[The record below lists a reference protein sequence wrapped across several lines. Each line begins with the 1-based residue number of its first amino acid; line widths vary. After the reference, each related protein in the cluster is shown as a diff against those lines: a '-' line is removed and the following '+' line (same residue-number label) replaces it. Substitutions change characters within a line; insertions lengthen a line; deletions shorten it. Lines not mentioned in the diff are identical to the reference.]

1 MWYSH
6 TADINYYPIFILFK
20 TFLKMSTQQYIS
32 YITQRCVSLRN
43 CYQYSSMII
52 TLFQVAYYW
61 FQELNILKVQMIIA
75 LLIFKNYIFL
85 VLHTNFSLTK
95 LKLNL
100 GRYTSPRK
108 EGKLCKRPRFNKGY
122 ASNKHQR
129 KILNNQ

>member
-43 CYQYSSMII
+43 YCQYSSMII

-61 FQELNILKVQMIIA
+61 FQELNILKVQMITA

-108 EGKLCKRPRFNKGY
+108 EGKLCKPPRFNKGY